1 MERPGFLPR
10 QVEAAEDARK
20 AGRAEALA
28 EPVLDPAAQRRQR
41 PIDAAIPGPVGA
53 VEHGRQQHRLLGL
66 RQRRAPPGLRP
77 VAQAL
82 QALGVVADDRVP
94 QRLPLHP
101 GQPGRLRPALAL
113 QSAGDRQHPCR
124 RPRAPLAPRQRPQ
137 PVGAGQVGP
146 DLQRR
151 PHRSLRLRQTDRES
165 RQPDPRIHRRV
176 SLSARRYKRATARFR
191 ATAPAAQPTCDEL
204 PGHAP
209 SRVRDRSI
217 RFCYSTVSLE
227 SWIAPD
233 GGTVMDGGHNET
245 GERFRTVPKDRQ
257 RGCLNAAPLFTPARR
272 DLASSKQ
279 SALTRSGR

>member
-10 QVEAAEDARK
+10 QVEAAEDARQ
-20 AGRAEALA
+20 AGRAQALA

-53 VEHGRQQHRLLGL
+53 AEHGRQQHRLLGL

-176 SLSARRYKRATARFR
+176 SLSARRYYRKKHPTFSDTLATVRR
-191 ATAPAAQPTCDEL
+191 QLWSEQGLLTSRHSPEPPKIQPALRE
-204 PGHAP
+204 GIIHAL
-209 SRVRDRSI
+209 
-217 RFCYSTVSLE
+217 C
-227 SWIAPD
+227 
-233 GGTVMDGGHNET
+233 H
-245 GERFRTVPKDRQ
+245 
-257 RGCLNAAPLFTPARR
+257 AA
-272 DLASSKQ
+272 
-279 SALTRSGR
+279 